1 MTASPRTT
9 PSSVMGCLRAE
20 SRSRGRACSAS
31 CDKTKVAYPSSTGPT
46 IGRESV
52 GGVSPTIGCEPVGGI
67 TKGFVTGIGSSVLHL
82 GCVSLG
88 LMKDR
93 VAPAATFVL
102 MLRLHMLTFGR
113 SALRPRRATRA
124 CLHSKRLR
132 TNLEGV
138 NDGTIAESQAHS
150 STSKYHVIMI

>member
-1 MTASPRTT
+1 MLELFADLPRLKVPKHRRTYQIT
-9 PSSVMGCLRAE
+9 NFERPEGWKPREQLPELSNVVALDLETLDPGLAAGKGSSWYKHDE
-20 SRSRGRACSAS
+20 
-31 CDKTKVAYPSSTGPT
+31 
-46 IGRESV
+46 
-52 GGVSPTIGCEPVGGI
+52 
-67 TKGFVTGIGSSVLHL
+67 GFVTGIGSSVLHL